1 MSEKLILFCGPSG
14 SGKTSI
20 VHYLLNKFRELSFSV
35 SATTRAKRPYEI
47 NGKDY
52 YFLSIEDFK
61 KKIEN
66 HEFLEWEEVY
76 TNGFYGTL
84 KSEISRITNEGKAV
98 IFDVDVEGGLN
109 IKKEYGDN
117 LLDAFVMP
125 PGIEELKKRLVTRA
139 TENDESLAARIH
151 RAEEEL
157 VYAEKFSHVIV
168 NHVFEDAAKEAE
180 HLVKQFLSLKPLQRN
195 PSDKPLRRSP
205 FGTNLKP

>member
-20 VHYLLNKFRELSFSV
+20 VHSLLNKFPELSFSV

-52 YFLSIEDFK
+52 YFLSVEDFK
-61 KKIEN
+61 KKIEK

-84 KSEISRITNEGKAV
+84 KSEIIRITSENKAV

-109 IKKEYGDN
+109 IKKEYGDK
-117 LLDAFVMP
+117 LLDVFVKP
-125 PGIEELKKRLVTRA
+125 PGIEELKNRLVARA
-139 TENDESLAARIH
+139 TETDESLAARIR

-157 VYAEKFSHVIV
+157 VYAEKFSHIIT
-168 NHVFEDAAKEAE
+168 NHVFEDAAREAGN
-180 HLVKQFLSLKPLQRN
+180 LVKQFLSLQPQT
-195 PSDKPLRRSP
+195 SP
-205 FGTNLKP
+205 KESFRTNLKP